1 MTFILCSWMLSAF
14 TAYGYSFQS
23 TTIDI
28 TIAYTHD
35 LHSHLYSEWTGSS
48 CSGGMSVLSTK
59 VQELR
64 ALRPVL
70 LLDCGDAMTGAPVND
85 HNNGIPMIEV
95 MNAIGYDAM
104 ALDNH
109 EFDPGVSALKDMIS
123 IANFEILSANV
134 DWPGDPKPLPYSIET
149 IAGYDIG
156 IIGLTPLFWYSPP
169 EVVFD
174 NLVTAANNAVAELQG
189 LGIEFIILLGCVSS
203 SLASSVSGLD
213 LIVKGGSLETIGNT
227 LVLPSIGADASHI
240 GVLDLTLETA
250 DGTIDSYSFSS
261 HSLGSSIRPD
271 ETIVSIIDEWNEP
284 FAAEFD
290 TSVGYFG
297 EEHSISELGTLLA
310 ESIYQFSSADVGTYN
325 FGGIRASIDSGFVTY
340 RDIYKME
347 PFFNFVA
354 TIELK
359 GDDVTAII
367 GSNYAVT
374 GITSFDPS
382 TWYTVASANF
392 SITNFER
399 IYSPDTRNRQDFT
412 SVSVVEVFAEYV
424 EDAFPITSP
433 NILDVIDDCRSSVIA
448 IPDSYLDGG
457 TPSTLKALINDAL
470 LFARNSIVA
479 GNETDA
485 IAQLLIASERI
496 ETHIAV
502 SCPVRW
508 LKINIQNI
516 ISFLELSMTTTT
528 ITSPTDSTIPT
539 TSSDGSIFDSPWT
552 PVLVIELIILSVS
565 VGYIVILR
573 RLRGNLN
580 RG

>member
-1 MTFILCSWMLSAF
+1 VTFIVCSCMLSTF
-14 TAYGYSFQS
+14 TAYGSSFQS

-48 CSGGMSVLSTK
+48 CSGGMTVLSTK

-123 IANFEILSANV
+123 TANFEILSANV

-156 IIGLTPLFWYSPP
+156 IIGLTPSFWYSPP

-174 NLVTAANNAVAELQG
+174 NLVTAANNAVSELQG

-203 SLASSVSGLD
+203 SLASSVPGLD
-213 LIVKGGSLETIGNT
+213 LIVKGGSLETIDNT
-227 LVLPSIGADASHI
+227 LVLPSVGADASHI
-240 GVLDLTLETA
+240 GVLDLTVETT

-290 TSVGYFG
+290 TSVGYFD
-297 EEHSISELGTLLA
+297 EDHSINELGTLLA
-310 ESIYQFSSADVGTYN
+310 ESIYQFTGADVGTYN
-325 FGGIRASIDSGFVTY
+325 FGGIRASIDRGFVTY

-354 TIELK
+354 TLELK
-359 GDDVTAII
+359 GNDVETII
-367 GSNYAVT
+367 GSNYVVT
-374 GITSFDPS
+374 AIGSFDPS
-382 TWYTVASANF
+382 TWYTVASSNF
-392 SITNFER
+392 SITDFER
-399 IYSPDTRNRQDFT
+399 IYSPDTRNRQDFIT
-412 SVSVVEVFAEYV
+412 ISVVNVFAEHIAN
-424 EDAFPITSP
+424 EFPITP
-433 NILDVIDDCRSSVIA
+433 PDLLDVIDDCRSSVIA

-470 LFARNSIVA
+470 LFARNSLVT
-479 GNETDA
+479 GNETEA
-485 IAQLLIASERI
+485 IAHLLTAIERI
-496 ETHIAV
+496 ETHIVV

-508 LKINIQNI
+508 FKINIHNI

-528 ITSPTDSTIPT
+528 ISSPKDYTTPT
-539 TSSDGSIFDSPWT
+539 TSGEGSIFESPWT
-552 PVLVIELIILSVS
+552 PVLLIELIILSVS
-565 VGYIVILR
+565 VGYVVILR
-573 RLRGNLN
+573 RFRGNLN